1 MKNVTKINVKNETYE
16 TLKSVGLI
24 LERIDFD
31 EPNFD
36 LKGLDGNRVSSQWE
50 EICKK
55 YDIPKFLRSLTDEDA
70 IWEKKVEMGGTV
82 YGQFY
87 HFPPEDLWDDYDAL
101 LEYAEGLDYDDV
113 CDDVNDVY
121 VDDYSFDIT
130 YNAKLLIS
138 PEVFTKLEDAKFQ
151 MKKYEVTGVF
161 DKTLHKQPLH
171 LCVDATSFED
181 AHSRVEEQL
190 NDENVSVSNMHI
202 RDVSEVA

>member
-36 LKGLDGNRVSSQWE
+36 LIYGNRVSHQWD

-55 YDIPKFLRSLTDEDA
+55 YDIPKFLLSLNDEDTT
-70 IWEKKVEMGGTV
+70 WKKEVWMRGRIGG
-82 YGQFY
+82 YFC
-87 HFPPEDLWDDYDAL
+87 HFPPEHLWDDEDAL
-101 LEYAEGLDYDDV
+101 QEYAEGLDYEDV
-113 CDDVNDVY
+113 CDDVNDLY

>member
-1 MKNVTKINVKNETYE
+1 MKNITEINVKNETYE

-36 LKGLDGNRVSSQWE
+36 LNGLDEIRVSSQLE

-55 YDIPKFLRSLTDEDA
+55 YDIPKFLRSLNDEDA

-87 HFPPEDLWDDYDAL
+87 HIPPEDLWDDEDAL
-101 LEYAEGLDYDDV
+101 QEYAEGLDYDDV
-113 CDDVNDVY
+113 CDDVNDLY
-121 VDDYSFDIT
+121 VDNYSFDIT

-151 MKKYEVTGVF
+151 MKKYEVTGNF
-161 DKTLHKQPLH
+161 DKTLHNQSLH
-171 LCVDATSFED
+171 LCVDATSFAD

-190 NDENVSVSNMHI
+190 NDENVSVSNIHI